1 MWGVVTTTT
10 TTTTHIKIYKR
21 EKTRV
26 ARERERRKYN
36 TTRGR
41 ETFEIGKF
49 SRARASLGRKNL
61 KSEKNSV
68 LENNF
73 STVAESE
80 NFRKAKA
87 NFFSGG
93 RFRLCVRACC
103 DHQQGGM
110 EIEKR
115 PAPARKF

>member
-1 MWGVVTTTT
+1 MVVGVSCSVVGPKRYERWGV
-10 TTTTHIKIYKR
+10 
-21 EKTRV
+21 
-26 ARERERRKYN
+26 
-36 TTRGR
+36 TRGP
-41 ETFEIGKF
+41 EIFEIGKF